1 MNFYSTH
8 TKPGHS
14 KANTTLSVSDYTKL
28 LQIAA
33 EARKLIGTKY
43 DRLTVGRYRV
53 FTEPRKGGL
62 RTKLWGSGTIQ
73 PQQVKDIQ
81 DLLTKRFPQYAIRV
95 EYNATKQCRWYLDA
109 LSIFITMKPV
119 IADPK
124 PAVVEEKPKARLA
137 ELCGTPLIMRN
148 ARVNI
153 ATISAGTLYIETQAH
168 ICVGFNTKELEIEIC
183 DSWLVLDD
191 EMISHKDSDK
201 YENYIELHTGR
212 KFLDIVKDAEI
223 VAGNL
228 IRESIVLHNGKLFV
242 G

>member
-33 EARKLIGTKY
+33 EARKLIGAKY

-119 IADPK
+119 IEDPK
-124 PAVVEEKPKARLA
+124 PAVVAEKPKVRLA
-137 ELCGTPLIMRN
+137 ELVGTPLIMRN

-153 ATISAGTLYIETQAH
+153 ATISAGTLYIETQVH
-168 ICVGFNTKELEIEIC
+168 ICVGFNTKELEFELC

-191 EMISHKDSDK
+191 ELITDKDSAK
-201 YENYIELHTGR
+201 
-212 KFLDIVKDAEI
+212 
-223 VAGNL
+223 
-228 IRESIVLHNGKLFV
+228 
-242 G
+242 

>member
-62 RTKLWGSGTIQ
+62 RTKLWGSGTIK
-73 PQQVKDIQ
+73 PEQVKDIQ

-119 IADPK
+119 IEDPK
-124 PAVVEEKPKARLA
+124 PAVVEEKPKARLSQ
-137 ELCGTPLIMRN
+137 TPLIMQN
-148 ARVNI
+148 AIVDL
-153 ATISAGTLYIETQAH
+153 ATIPAGTISIETQVH
-168 ICVGFNTKELEIEIC
+168 ITIGSNTKELEFEYC
-183 DSWLVLDD
+183 DSWLVLNDK
-191 EMISHKDSDK
+191 MIDYKESDK
-201 YENYIELHTGR
+201 YENFLEMHLGR
-212 KFLDIVKDAEI
+212 SFAEI
-223 VAGNL
+223 IDDANSAAAQL
-228 IRESIVLHNGKLFV
+228 IRKSVVLHGGKLFV

>member
-62 RTKLWGSGTIQ
+62 RTKLWGSGTIGT
-73 PQQVKDIQ
+73 QQVKDIQ
-81 DLLTKRFPQYAIRV
+81 DLLTKRFPQYAIKV

-119 IADPK
+119 SADPK

-168 ICVGFNTKELEIEIC
+168 ICIGFNTKELEVEIC

-191 EMISHKDSDK
+191 EMISDRDSDK